1 VEYSKRLSIFLVK
14 IPSSEFTIVRFVLL
28 PWHSLSLTIAAA
40 AVILLQS
47 FLVYPSSR
55 HKFILSIRNV
65 VRCQETKE
73 ILIKYLD
80 PVCASASAAHGIKYS
95 HAASL

>member
-1 VEYSKRLSIFLVK
+1 MK
-14 IPSSEFTIVRFVLL
+14 IPSTEFTIVCLVLF
-28 PWHSLSLTIAAA
+28 PWHSLSLTAAA
-40 AVILLQS
+40 AQQQLS
-47 FLVYPSSR
+47 CYSHFLVYPSSR

-80 PVCASASAAHGIKYS
+80 SACASAAAGMKYS
-95 HAASL
+95 HPASL